1 MTDPKRD
8 GGHPDLGV
16 LGNRPRWK
24 KALHIAFWTLLFY
37 GMTAG
42 LAKFLEW
49 VDPAR

>member
-1 MTDPKRD
+1 MTDPKRNEGRQD
-8 GGHPDLGV
+8 PGV
-16 LGNRPRWK
+16 LGNRPRWV